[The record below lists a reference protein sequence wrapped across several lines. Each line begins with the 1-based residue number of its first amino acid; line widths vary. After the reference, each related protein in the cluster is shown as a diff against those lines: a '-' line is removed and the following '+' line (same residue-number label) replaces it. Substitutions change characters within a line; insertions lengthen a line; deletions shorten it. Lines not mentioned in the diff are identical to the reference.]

1 MYSEEHMNQR
11 SAYVDSQILLMKW
24 DDQKDGWI
32 PDMSAMH
39 EYHSGNLRIY
49 HPSDAEEYLITM
61 PGNVRWLVMF
71 DGADIREVPEMPW
84 IAFAIQGMLETE
96 IARLDEY
103 LLTGS
108 EVVAAAV
115 LASLSG
121 SGPSPSPSPSPRIES
136 KPQPLPVHIRTIVL
150 ERAESEGQTCPITLT
165 PIRTQTASV
174 TSCGH
179 IFQTAA
185 IQEWLSTNETCPEC
199 RQKCS
204 SSSQTK

>member
-1 MYSEEHMNQR
+1 
-11 SAYVDSQILLMKW
+11 MKW
-24 DDQKDGWI
+24 DGQKDGWI

-39 EYHSGNLRIY
+39 EYHRGNLRIY
-49 HPSDAEEYLITM
+49 HPSDAEEYLVTM
-61 PGNVRWLVMF
+61 PGKVRWPVMF
-71 DGADIREVPEMPW
+71 DGADVREVPEMPW
-84 IAFAIQGMLETE
+84 IASAMQGMMEADIE
-96 IARLDEY
+96 RLDEY
-103 LLTGS
+103 RLTATNLPPILQLTINLGYD
-108 EVVAAAV
+108 EEAEAIAAAV
-115 LASLSG
+115 LASLSGSGSG

-150 ERAESEGQTCPITLT
+150 ERAESDGKTCPITLT
-165 PIRTQTASV
+165 PIRTPTASV

-204 SSSQTK
+204 IP

>member
-1 MYSEEHMNQR
+1 MNQR

-49 HPSDAEEYLITM
+49 NPSDAEEYLITM

-71 DGADIREVPEMPW
+71 DGADVREIPEMPW
-84 IAFAIQGMLETE
+84 IAFAIQGMLEME

-103 LLTGS
+103 LLTVPD
-108 EVVAAAV
+108 EDEEVAAAV
-115 LASLSG
+115 LASLS
-121 SGPSPSPSPSPRIES
+121 SYSYSPSPSPSPSPRIES
-136 KPQPLPVHIRTIVL
+136 KPQPLPAHIRTIVL
-150 ERAESEGQTCPITLT
+150 ERAESDGKTCPITLT
-165 PIRTQTASV
+165 PIRAPTASV

-179 IFQTAA
+179 IFQAAA

-204 SSSQTK
+204 IP